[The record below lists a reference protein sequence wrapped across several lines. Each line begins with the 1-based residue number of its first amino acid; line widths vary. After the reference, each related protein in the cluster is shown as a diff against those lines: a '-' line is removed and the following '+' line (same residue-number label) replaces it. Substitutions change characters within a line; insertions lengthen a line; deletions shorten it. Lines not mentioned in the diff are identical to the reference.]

1 MGLTIYQVDAF
12 ADQPFAG
19 NPAAVCLLAAP
30 RDESWMQ
37 KVAQEM
43 NLSET
48 AFLHPQNDGWRL
60 RWFTPTVEVA
70 LCGHATL
77 ASAHVLWETGRISP
91 ADTALFHTNSG
102 LLTARRDGAAIEM
115 NFPAKMAEPA
125 AAPAGLVEALGAKP
139 VFIGRSAFDYLAE
152 FDSAA
157 TVRAMKPDFTRLGA
171 LPVRGVIVTGRSDQ
185 PEFDFVSRFFAPAS
199 GVNEDPVTGSAHCTL
214 GPFWKSRL
222 QKSAFVAYQ
231 ASARGGV
238 VKVRVEGDR
247 VFLGGNAVTVLRG
260 ELL

>member
-1 MGLTIYQVDAF
+1 MTNGAADAQNESANKPMGFALYQVDAF

-19 NPAAVCLLAAP
+19 NPAAVCLLPAP
-30 RDESWMQ
+30 REKHWMQ
-37 KVAQEM
+37 MVAREM

-91 ADTALFHTNSG
+91 ADTALFHTISG
-102 LLTARRDGAAIEM
+102 LLTARRDGAGIEM

-139 VFIGRSAFDYLAE
+139 VFIGR
-152 FDSAA
+152 
-157 TVRAMKPDFTRLGA
+157 
-171 LPVRGVIVTGRSDQ
+171 
-185 PEFDFVSRFFAPAS
+185 
-199 GVNEDPVTGSAHCTL
+199 
-214 GPFWKSRL
+214 
-222 QKSAFVAYQ
+222 
-231 ASARGGV
+231 
-238 VKVRVEGDR
+238 
-247 VFLGGNAVTVLRG
+247 
-260 ELL
+260 